1 LERLEYSKFDRRL
14 RPPVSAHRRRS
25 IPPARRAHAATVV
38 QTSVAVYPANDLPD
52 RFGVLIAM
60 LSRPNAES
68 RVGSTNRLGRLGKLA
83 MALQVWAAAI
93 LLVVLSAGLI
103 DTPAHAQR
111 CRPGYG
117 LCASGGC
124 APLGSVCCRGGG
136 YCRSGQICIKNGTAC
151 LNRSSDRVCGNGA
164 YCNPGYHCGRNGRCY
179 SNAPARA
186 PVAKLLPLDV
196 SPPPA
201 PQALAPPPAPP
212 PQSRALPNIAGLYT
226 VAGTLV
232 SGQRY
237 TGQVTIRGGADNVKL
252 EWRLTNGQTYA
263 GQGSM
268 KGDVLT
274 IDWGDTY
281 PVIYRYEPATGVL
294 RGTWANGRATD
305 VLTPAR

>member
-1 LERLEYSKFDRRL
+1 M
-14 RPPVSAHRRRS
+14 
-25 IPPARRAHAATVV
+25 
-38 QTSVAVYPANDLPD
+38 
-52 RFGVLIAM
+52 AM
-60 LSRPNAES
+60 LTKSKSDRHCTTCGSPEPVASAARVSSNTRPE
-68 RVGSTNRLGRLGKLA
+68 RVAAILT
-83 MALQVWAAAI
+83 ALQLWAAAT
-93 LLVVLSAGLI
+93 LLLLLSAGLI
-103 DTPAHAQR
+103 DTPADAR
-111 CRPGYG
+111 SCRPGYG

-151 LNRSSDRVCGNGA
+151 LNRGSDRVCGNGA
-164 YCNPGYHCGRNGRCY
+164 YCNPGFHCGRNGRCY

-201 PQALAPPPAPP
+201 PQSFAPPPPPQAAPPPA
-212 PQSRALPNIAGLYT
+212 RALPNIAGLYT

-232 SGQRY
+232 NGQRY
-237 TGQVTIRGGADNVKL
+237 TGQVTIRGGGDNVKL
-252 EWRLTNGQTYA
+252 EWRLTNGQTYG

-268 KGDVLT
+268 KGDIVT
-274 IDWGDTY
+274 IDWGDTH
-281 PVIYRYEPATGVL
+281 PVIYRFEPGTGVL